1 MSKNSVFIAITVLM
15 IIASVSSAP
24 ARGHYRGGHWGG
36 CYNSCGWGFGYS
48 SPYYYGGY
56 HNAYPYNYITVETPV
71 VRTVTTV
78 THVHDTVT
86 QQQSPTSAIP
96 KDQAQPA
103 RPLAST
109 LKDTLALQQPI
120 IGDTTTIYV
129 PNSAGRFT
137 AVKLVAHGNGYTGP
151 QGEFYPHS
159 PTVAQLRALYSY

>member
-1 MSKNSVFIAITVLM
+1 MRKNSAFIAIVLIM
-15 IIASVSSAP
+15 IIASVSSVP

-36 CYNSCGWGFGYS
+36 RYNSCGWGFGYS

-56 HNAYPYNYITVETPV
+56 YNAYPYHYIAVETPV
-71 VRTVTTV
+71 VRTTTTV
-78 THVHDTVT
+78 TPVHDSVT
-86 QQQSPTSAIP
+86 QQQTPVSAVP
-96 KDQAQPA
+96 KDQAQSVKP
-103 RPLAST
+103 S
-109 LKDTLALQQPI
+109 KDTLALQLPT